1 MNTDQHDRLT
11 VLFER
16 AVELPPAAR
25 DAFIEACTDDH
36 ALRAELRSLLAVH
49 DRTPN
54 LLDRL
59 AAGVMPGLLGAV
71 TAGEARSGAATGRA
85 RPSRSSEAGLV
96 GTTLAHYSVVSRIG
110 SGGMGD
116 VYLARD
122 TVLDRSVAL
131 KVLPPEDAV
140 TQHGMR
146 RFVEE
151 AKAASALNHPNIATI
166 HELREADG
174 VHFIVMEYVEG
185 ATLKSHIASG
195 RLDTSE
201 LIRLAIQIAH
211 GLEAAHSVGIV
222 HRDIKSSNIMVT
234 PRGHAK
240 VLDFGLAKRT
250 VRDGALD
257 DESGVVMGTAPY
269 MSPEQALGE
278 PLDRRSDL
286 FSLGVVLYEMATG
299 SLPFSG
305 PSVYDTIQGIVDG
318 DPKPVTS
325 INPNIPLSLERVI
338 ARCLEKRVEH
348 RVQTAAELAEQLQRV
363 ESHIRSAGAG
373 DKFMNNLPQQLT
385 RFVGRKREMAG
396 IRDLWTHA
404 RLVTLTGP
412 GGIGK
417 TRLAQQIAVESL
429 PAYADGV
436 WFVEL
441 ASLDDPGLVTHSV
454 AATLGIRAEG
464 SRSIGDTVAAYLA
477 DRHLLL
483 VLDNCEHL
491 IDAAAEL
498 TATLLRQ
505 AKDLHVLTTSRE
517 ALAIGGEA
525 VFRVSSLELPNR
537 AQQADID
544 SLSRH
549 EAVELFLDR
558 ARAANS
564 TFAIDQG
571 VAHSLA
577 SLCVQLEGIPLAI
590 ELAASHVTA
599 LSVAEIAARLHDRL
613 SLLTGGSRTASPR
626 HQTLLAA
633 IDWSYALLSEPEKRL
648 FRRLSVFAGGWTLS
662 AAEAVCA
669 DGGLDSGSVLE
680 LVSGLVNKSLVL
692 AEEHEGQTRYRFMV
706 TLQEYARKQ
715 LMRTAEAEGIH
726 RAHAEF
732 VTAFAVE
739 NEGEVGR
746 NRAEAVGRPVERR
759 IQQHP
764 RGVDLGDQERRRTG
778 PVARGRVGAIL
789 VPARALG

>member
-1 MNTDQHDRLT
+1 MLWPQTMPTVAGRHGGRDR
-11 VLFER
+11 
-16 AVELPPAAR
+16 
-25 DAFIEACTDDH
+25 
-36 ALRAELRSLLAVH
+36 
-49 DRTPN
+49 
-54 LLDRL
+54 
-59 AAGVMPGLLGAV
+59 
-71 TAGEARSGAATGRA
+71 RA
-85 RPSRSSEAGLV
+85 REKLTLI
-96 GTTLAHYSVVSRIG
+96 GTTLAHYRVVSHLG
-110 SGGMGD
+110 SGGMGE
-116 VYLARD
+116 VYVARD

-131 KVLPPEDAV
+131 KVLPSEDAV

-166 HELREADG
+166 HELCEADG

-185 ATLKSHIASG
+185 ATLKSQITRG
-195 RLDTSE
+195 PLDASE
-201 LIRLAIQIAH
+201 LIRLAIQIAQA
-211 GLEAAHSVGIV
+211 LDAAHSVGII

-250 VRDGALD
+250 VRDDAGGED
-257 DESGVVMGTAPY
+257 SGVVMGTAPY

-278 PLDRRSDL
+278 PVDRRSDL

-299 SLPFSG
+299 CLPFSG
-305 PSVYDTIQGIVDG
+305 RSVYETIREIVDS

-338 ARCLEKRVEH
+338 VRCLEKRVEH
-348 RVQTAAELAEQLQRV
+348 RVQTAAELVEQLQRA
-363 ESHIRSAGAG
+363 ESHTRSARAG

-436 WFVEL
+436 WFAEL
-441 ASLDDPGLVTHSV
+441 ASLADPGLVPQSV
-454 AATLGIRAEG
+454 AGTLGIRAEG
-464 SRSIGDTVAAYLA
+464 SRSIGDTLAAYLA

-491 IDAAAEL
+491 IGAAAEL
-498 TATLLRQ
+498 TVMLLRQ
-505 AKDLHVLTTSRE
+505 ARGLHVLTTSRE
-517 ALAIGGEA
+517 ALAIAGEA
-525 VFRVSSLELPNR
+525 VFRVSSLELPDPTQPPNL
-537 AQQADID
+537 DT
-544 SLSRH
+544 LSRH

-558 ARAANS
+558 ARSAKS
-564 TFAIDQG
+564 TFTINDGA
-571 VAHSLA
+571 AHSLA

-633 IDWSYALLSEPEKRL
+633 IDWSYALLSEPEKMSL
-648 FRRLSVFAGGWTLS
+648 PSSVR
-662 AAEAVCA
+662 VC
-669 DGGLDSGSVLE
+669 
-680 LVSGLVNKSLVL
+680 
-692 AEEHEGQTRYRFMV
+692 
-706 TLQEYARKQ
+706 
-715 LMRTAEAEGIH
+715 
-726 RAHAEF
+726 
-732 VTAFAVE
+732 
-739 NEGEVGR
+739 
-746 NRAEAVGRPVERR
+746 
-759 IQQHP
+759 
-764 RGVDLGDQERRRTG
+764 RGVDAQSGRSRVCRRWPGEWKRARIGVRTGQQVTGAGRRTG
-778 PVARGRVGAIL
+778 RPDPVSLHGDAAGV
-789 VPARALG
+789 RAETADPH